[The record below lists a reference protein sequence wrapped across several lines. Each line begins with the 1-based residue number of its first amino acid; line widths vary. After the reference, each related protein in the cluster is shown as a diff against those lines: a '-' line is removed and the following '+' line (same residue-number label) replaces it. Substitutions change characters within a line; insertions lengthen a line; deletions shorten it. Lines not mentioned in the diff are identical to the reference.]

1 MFPRSFSTVT
11 PPAALARSDA
21 YRASLSLTVLP
32 EDEAAVPELHKAV
45 DQRSQS
51 TKALLVK
58 FVELAGQGVRASA
71 DELRER
77 CGVEG
82 RKSATAEASVRLLAG
97 QLAAA
102 RAEQDRTAADLLRAE
117 KQLDRLRCQSIV
129 GQLPAEARPG
139 AASITPA
146 PGPSH
151 ADGGDRKPSISGATS
166 PGLVN
171 GAATNGAGT
180 AGSGAG
186 STLDPNAP
194 QPSLA
199 SLVEATLPDPADRAL
214 AESRLAEISTLRAE
228 RVRLEQSVD
237 RLRLEVDHPPEA
249 VVTGSALFK
258 CLLAQLDHFQRQAKQ
273 AREEYDTL
281 VIEADS
287 LRDGRRAFE
296 TLAAVSPLA
305 TYASETLSKLT

>member
-1 MFPRSFSTVT
+1 M
-11 PPAALARSDA
+11 
-21 YRASLSLTVLP
+21 
-32 EDEAAVPELHKAV
+32 PELQKAV

-102 RAEQDRTAADLLRAE
+102 RAEQARTAADLQRAE
-117 KQLDRLRCQSIV
+117 KQLDRLRCQSII
-129 GQLPAEARPG
+129 GQLPPEERPG
-139 AASITPA
+139 SSSADPTS
-146 PGPSH
+146 GPSH
-151 ADGGDRKPSISGATS
+151 ADGIDRKPSISGVTS

-171 GAATNGAGT
+171 GTPSNGSGMATGAG
-180 AGSGAG
+180 GK
-186 STLDPNAP
+186 LDPNAP

-199 SLVEATLPDPADRAL
+199 ELVEATLPDTADRAL
-214 AESRLAEISTLRAE
+214 AESRLVEIDTLRAE
-228 RVRLEQSVD
+228 RVQLEQSVD

-273 AREEYDTL
+273 VREEYDAL
-281 VIEADS
+281 VLEADS

-296 TLAAVSPLA
+296 LSAAVSPS
-305 TYASETLSKLT
+305 TSCITSVVEV